1 MLPNNQ
7 CRNIVIPK
15 ADQEKHQGASS
26 ARAWNVPKNTTLVQ
40 LRVNGCLSTA
50 AVECVVINFS
60 FDVNTKNQPVQSLSG
75 MCYLLHPLCKLTKT
89 AKLGTEDASATYM
102 PKSSKDKI

>member
-1 MLPNNQ
+1 M
-7 CRNIVIPK
+7 VIPK

-50 AVECVVINFS
+50 AVECVVIKF
-60 FDVNTKNQPVQSLSG
+60 FL
-75 MCYLLHPLCKLTKT
+75 
-89 AKLGTEDASATYM
+89 
-102 PKSSKDKI
+102 